1 MRGIIIIISLFISF
15 AGWSQQIAQYS
26 QWSFNQFAINPAL
39 AGVKRCLDVR
49 TAVRS
54 QWAGFE
60 GAPTSGLF
68 TINAPLN
75 KKKKRYNDSF
85 HGLGGKIERD
95 VFGSFNNFSLS
106 MAYALHFPIGKDHQL
121 SFGVSAGIQQFGFDH
136 TKATTIDADPAV
148 AQSSNQMLFP
158 LLGLGAWYNSKNFY
172 FGAAVDQLAK
182 NKWEDVGF
190 ASRFR
195 LHTKIQTGTKFTF
208 DNDNSVLPG
217 ILFRIPPAGPMSFD
231 VNVMFD
237 FKDQFLLGVGYRN
250 VDAFIGFFKVN
261 IKQFTIGYSFDYVT
275 SAIRGGNFHTHEI
288 SLQYSGCRRGPRS
301 KTSCSLFE

>member
-1 MRGIIIIISLFISF
+1 MRVFIVTISF
-15 AGWSQQIAQYS
+15 LISFSGWSQQTAQYS

-49 TAVRS
+49 TAVRA

-60 GAPTSGLF
+60 GAPQSGLF

-106 MAYALHFPIGKDHQL
+106 MAYALHFPIGKDHRL
-121 SFGVSAGIQQFGFDH
+121 SFGASAGLQQFGFDH
-136 TKATTIDADPAV
+136 TQATTIEADPAV

-158 LLGLGAWYNSKNFY
+158 LLGLGAWYNSNNFY
-172 FGAAVDQLAK
+172 FGAAVDQIAK
-182 NKWEDVGF
+182 NKWKDVGF

-208 DNDNSVLPG
+208 DNDNSILPG
-217 ILFRIPPAGPMSFD
+217 LLIRIPPAGPISFD

-237 FKDQFLLGVGYRN
+237 FKNKFLLGVGYRN

-288 SLQYSGCRRGPRS
+288 SLQFSGCRRGPRS
-301 KTSCSLFE
+301 KSACPLFE